1 MAGPF
6 ARRAGGLKREAETP
20 QQPAHQLMAD
30 HKAALGQRAGE
41 MTLAL
46 TDPQQRRLRIAR
58 NGRLDKFGERFKQ
71 AGLPL
76 DRRLA
81 TAAGPADPAAEMVL
95 GRRAVRP
102 TRDRWCFEPPRS
114 PRIPP
119 SPHHDQPSAPRSPQ
133 PVAARVRQGPRSS
146 RNGATASKRDLMA
159 ATSITS
165 PKYQHRRSR
174 NIYILILLLRST
186 HNPDS
191 FQPIRLFRPT
201 SLSTLTARRAG
212 SVPIIFGSAYELK
225 MTDAE
230 CRRGPACACLCAE
243 VSARK

>member
-6 ARRAGGLKREAETP
+6 ARLAVGLKREAETP

-46 TDPQQRRLRIAR
+46 TDPQQRRLRIAP

-95 GRRAVRP
+95 AAAPFGQPATDGASSHRGRLAYRLHP
-102 TRDRWCFEPPRS
+102 TTTSRQRLARRNQSPPAFVTERRDGLKTRLDGGDIDHLPK
-114 PRIPP
+114 IP
-119 SPHHDQPSAPRSPQ
+119 
-133 PVAARVRQGPRSS
+133 
-146 RNGATASKRDLMA
+146 
-159 ATSITS
+159 TS
-165 PKYQHRRSR
+165 PLSKYL
-174 NIYILILLLRST
+174 Y
-186 HNPDS
+186 PDS
-191 FQPIRLFRPT
+191 FIAFYTQ
-201 SLSTLTARRAG
+201 S
-212 SVPIIFGSAYELK
+212 
-225 MTDAE
+225 
-230 CRRGPACACLCAE
+230 
-243 VSARK
+243 

>member
-6 ARRAGGLKREAETP
+6 ARLAVGLKREAETP

-46 TDPQQRRLRIAR
+46 AEPQQRRLRIAP

-95 GRRAVRP
+95 AAAPFGQPATDGASSHRGRLAYRLHP
-102 TRDRWCFEPPRS
+102 TTTRRQRLARRNQSPPAFVKERRDGLKTRLDGGDIDHLPK
-114 PRIPP
+114 IP
-119 SPHHDQPSAPRSPQ
+119 
-133 PVAARVRQGPRSS
+133 
-146 RNGATASKRDLMA
+146 
-159 ATSITS
+159 
-165 PKYQHRRSR
+165 HRRSR

-191 FQPIRLFRPT
+191 FQPIRLFRPNLLVR
-201 SLSTLTARRAG
+201 SRNALIGLWQ
-212 SVPIIFGSAYELK
+212 
-225 MTDAE
+225 
-230 CRRGPACACLCAE
+230 
-243 VSARK
+243 